1 MKRPIVI
8 IAVGYIIGI
17 LEGLYLHF
25 SIVLFYVLIAIIYLI
40 FKCISY
46 KKRAII
52 WNYSRYIRYI
62 KLYVNKQ
69 SIVVFVIASIIANCT
84 ILNQEQ
90 KYKDLQTQLQ
100 NQETIK
106 VVGTVVSNP
115 KEEQFYTLYKLKTKQ
130 NQYFNIYIKK
140 AEKKLIYGQAV
151 IIKGKFQIPN
161 GQRNNGGFDYNQY
174 LKTQKTV
181 GIIKVT
187 NIEKII
193 IKQNILNLCNKQ
205 ANKISN
211 LLKYKIK
218 EKIKNE
224 EISSILIALLLGDT
238 SYIPED
244 IIENFRNVGI
254 AHILAI
260 SGMHVAYLISISSFI
275 STKLFGRH
283 KAYIFTIFILIFYTF
298 ITGFSPSIMRAVIM
312 GIIMLLS
319 KIFYTRNDAL
329 TNIGI
334 SALIILINNPYCIL
348 DVGFQLSF
356 GGTLG
361 IVLFYNIIRNK
372 KFKQILIILIA
383 QLLILP
389 ISIYHFNTF
398 SPYFILTNLIIGI
411 LIGPIMMSSFLFV
424 ILAIFNSQLA
434 TIFALIPK
442 TLIKILHLI
451 SQISKLPFSTIYI
464 ATPKIWHIIIYF
476 LFIIILVV
484 IYQLYFSKKDNPTKR
499 RFRQTIQVYKFYFKY
514 RNPIKLKKITVVLL
528 IFTILFKLIYPNKL
542 NIHFV
547 DVGQGDC
554 TFIETPQ
561 GKTILIDGGEN
572 SILSYILDRGYTKI
586 DYIIISHFDSDHVGG
601 ILEILQKLK
610 VGQAIIGKQG
620 ENSENFIKFIEIAKK
635 KKINVKVVK
644 KGDRIIIDKQVYID
658 VLWPK
663 EELIQDNVLNNNAIV
678 AKLNYMGITVLF
690 TGDIEEIAEDSM
702 ISEYKDTNFL
712 KCNILKVAHHGS
724 KTSSTDA
731 FLQMAKPQIALIGVS
746 ENNKYGHPSQEILE
760 RIQSLRC
767 KDI

>member
-1 MKRPIVI
+1 MAI
-8 IAVGYIIGI
+8 GYIIGI

-25 SIVLFYVLIAIIYLI
+25 SIVFFYVLIAIIYLI
-40 FKCISY
+40 FKCICY
-46 KKRAII
+46 KKRPIV
-52 WNYSRYIRYI
+52 WNYSRYRRYI
-62 KLYVNKQ
+62 KLCINKR
-69 SIVVFVIASIIANCT
+69 SIIIFVISSIIANII
-84 ILNQEQ
+84 ILTQEHR
-90 KYKDLQTQLQ
+90 YKDMQTQLQ
-100 NQETIK
+100 SQETMK
-106 VVGTVVSNP
+106 VVGTIVSNP
-115 KEEQFYTLYKLKTKQ
+115 KEEQYYTLYKLKVKQ
-130 NQYFNIYIKK
+130 NHYFNIYIKK
-140 AEKKLIYGQAV
+140 AEKKLTYGQAV
-151 IIKGKFQIPN
+151 IIQGKFQCPKV
-161 GQRNNGGFDYNQY
+161 QRNKGGFDYNKY

-193 IKQNILNLCNKQ
+193 MKQNILDLCNKQ

-218 EKIKNE
+218 EKIQNE

-238 SYIPED
+238 SYISED
-244 IIENFRNVGI
+244 ITEDFRNIGI

-260 SGMHVAYLISISSFI
+260 SGMHIAYLISVSNFI
-275 STKLFGRH
+275 AIKLIGRR
-283 KAYIFTIFILIFYTF
+283 KAYVFTIFILISYTF

-334 SALIILINNPYCIL
+334 SALLILIKNPYCIL
-348 DVGFQLSF
+348 DIGFQLSF

-361 IVLFYNIIRNK
+361 IVLFQNIIRNK
-372 KFKQILIILIA
+372 KFKQFLVILIA
-383 QLLILP
+383 QVFIFP
-389 ISIYHFNTF
+389 ISIYQFNTF
-398 SPYFILTNLIIGI
+398 CPYFILTNLIVGI
-411 LIGPIMMSSFLFV
+411 LIGPIMISSFLFV
-424 ILAIFNSQLA
+424 ILTIFNSKLA
-434 TIFALIPK
+434 TLFGFIPK
-442 TLIKILHLI
+442 TFIKILLFI

-464 ATPKIWHIIIYF
+464 ATPKMWHFIIYF
-476 LFIIILVV
+476 LFIISLTV
-484 IYQLYFSKKDNPTKR
+484 IYQLYFSKRDNTTKR
-499 RFRQTIQVYKFYFKY
+499 RFRQTIQAYKFYFKY
-514 RNPIKLKKITVVLL
+514 RKPIKFKKIIIALL
-528 IFTILFKLIYPNKL
+528 IFIIFFKLIYPNKL
-542 NIHFV
+542 YIHFV

-572 SILSYILDRGYTKI
+572 SVLSYILDRGYTKI

-601 ILEILQKLK
+601 ILEILQKIK

-658 VLWPK
+658 ILWPK
-663 EELIQDNVLNNNAIV
+663 EELIEDNVLNNNAIV
-678 AKLNYMGITVLF
+678 AKLNYRGITMLF
-690 TGDIEEIAEDSM
+690 TGDVEEIAEDKM
-702 ISEYKDTNFL
+702 IFEYKNTDFL

-724 KTSSTDA
+724 KTSSTDT
-731 FLQMAKPQIALIGVS
+731 FLQIAKPQIALIGVG

-760 RIQSLRC
+760 RIQSLRYE
-767 KDI
+767 DI

>member
-25 SIVLFYVLIAIIYLI
+25 SIVLFYALIAIIYLI

-46 KKRAII
+46 KKRPII

-90 KYKDLQTQLQ
+90 KYKDSQTQLQ
-100 NQETIK
+100 NQETIE
-106 VVGTVVSNP
+106 VVGTIVSNP

-140 AEKKLIYGQAV
+140 AEKKLIYGETF
-151 IIKGKFQIPN
+151 IIQGKFQTPK

-174 LKTQKTV
+174 LKTQKIV

-187 NIEKII
+187 NKEKII
-193 IKQNILNLCNKQ
+193 IKQNILDLCNKQ

-211 LLKYKIK
+211 VLKYKIK
-218 EKIKNE
+218 EKIQNE

-244 IIENFRNVGI
+244 IIENFRNIGI

-260 SGMHVAYLISISSFI
+260 SGMHIAYLISISSFI
-275 STKLFGRH
+275 ATKLFGRR
-283 KAYIFTIFILIFYTF
+283 KAYIFTIFILILYTF

-411 LIGPIMMSSFLFV
+411 LIGPIMLSSFLFV

-434 TIFALIPK
+434 NIFALIPK
-442 TLIKILHLI
+442 TFIKILILI

-476 LFIIILVV
+476 LFIITLVV
-484 IYQLYFSKKDNPTKR
+484 IYQLYFSKKDNQTKR
-499 RFRQTIQVYKFYFKY
+499 RFRQTIQAYKFYFKY
-514 RNPIKLKKITVVLL
+514 RNPIKFKKIIVALL
-528 IFTILFKLIYPNKL
+528 IFIILLKLIYPNKL

-610 VGQAIIGKQG
+610 VGQAVIGKQG

-644 KGDRIIIDKQVYID
+644 RGDRIMIDKQVYID

-663 EELIQDNVLNNNAIV
+663 EELIEDNVLNNNAIV
-678 AKLNYMGITVLF
+678 TKLNYMGVTVLF

-724 KTSSTDA
+724 KTSSTGE
-731 FLQMAKPQIALIGVS
+731 FLQMAKPQIALIGVG

-760 RIQSLRC
+760 RIQDLRYE
-767 KDI
+767 DI